1 MSDDTARVGRRSNWW
16 RNPALARVAFG
27 ASTYGLSHASSAS
40 VTQAMAHALAHGERL
55 DVNLDDPAQRD
66 FGEYELLEQIGHGGM
81 GVVYRARQRGLD
93 REVAIKLQS
102 AGQWASEELVESL
115 RREAQ
120 HAARLQHPNIVI
132 VHGIGEH
139 AGLVYYA
146 MQLVRGHSLSQKLDA
161 EGPMPPR
168 EAARLL
174 RTVAEAVDYAHR
186 LGVLHLDLKPG
197 NLLIDADGVPHVA
210 DFGLARPLNQA

>member
-1 MSDDTARVGRRSNWW
+1 MAY
-16 RNPALARVAFG
+16 ALA
-27 ASTYGLSHASSAS
+27 
-40 VTQAMAHALAHGERL
+40 QGEPFEV
-55 DVNLDDPAQRD
+55 DLDDPAQCD
-66 FGEYELLEQIGHGGM
+66 FGEYELLEQIGQGGM

-120 HAARLQHPNIVI
+120 HAARLQHPNIVM
-132 VHGIGEH
+132 VHGIGEQ
-139 AGLVYYA
+139 AGLLYYA

-174 RTVAEAVDYAHR
+174 RTIAEAVDYAHR
-186 LGVLHLDLKPG
+186 LGVLHLDIKPG
-197 NLLIDADGVPHVA
+197 NVLIDTDGVPRIA
-210 DFGLARPLNQA
+210 DFGLARPLDRVLEERRISGTPNYMAP